1 MPYTVQPKIRAIQE
15 VLETK
20 TMIRSLDTRGITIK
34 KAQESAGTNPK
45 LVPKGNIWY
54 LGTKTVPA

>member
-20 TMIRSLDTRGITIK
+20 LMIKTLDTRGVTIQ
-34 KAQESAGTNPK
+34 KAKESAGTVTK
-45 LVPKGNIWY
+45 LVPKESIWY
-54 LGTKTVPA
+54 LGTKFVPA